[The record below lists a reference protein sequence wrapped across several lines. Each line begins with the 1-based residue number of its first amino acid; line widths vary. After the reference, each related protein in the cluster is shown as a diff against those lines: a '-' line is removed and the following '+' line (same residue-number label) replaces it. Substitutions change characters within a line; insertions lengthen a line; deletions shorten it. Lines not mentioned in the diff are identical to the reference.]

1 MRREPRTES
10 ELIERASSIVGLT
23 LAKLA
28 SNAGIS
34 PIDGL
39 RDKGWVGRLVEWYLG
54 VVSRNNPQQDF
65 AELGIE
71 VKTVPVSY
79 TGKTLEA
86 TSVCTAP
93 LTGVDGL
100 TWENSR
106 VRNKLSRVLWIPVEG
121 DRAIPVKERKIG
133 PPLTWSPSDQE
144 DRWLHED
151 WEELMELIVLGKVE
165 RITARHGQYLQLKP
179 KAANSQVRTDAY
191 SYQGRPMKAIP
202 RGFYLRSQFTSYILE
217 KYLNQ

>member
-34 PIDGL
+34 LIDVL

-217 KYLNQ
+217 KYLN

>member
-34 PIDGL
+34 LIDVL

-191 SYQGRPMKAIP
+191 SHQGRPMKAIP

-217 KYLNQ
+217 KYLN